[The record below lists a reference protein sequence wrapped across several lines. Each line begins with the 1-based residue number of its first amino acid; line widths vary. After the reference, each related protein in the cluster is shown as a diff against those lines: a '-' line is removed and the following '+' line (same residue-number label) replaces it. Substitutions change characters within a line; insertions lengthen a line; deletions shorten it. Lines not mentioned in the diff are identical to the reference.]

1 MKKAFSC
8 ILAVLVTFS
17 MMPGWAMGQSA
28 TTLIVGMVGTVQGKP
43 VPGVKIAARDASGKV
58 VRVAATDIRGQY
70 ALQDLSPGRYQ
81 LTLDPINSG
90 FKGETVASAVGAE
103 GLTVNW
109 MVSQVAPALAAAAVG
124 TSGTGTPDGGRGDWL
139 ALASVL
145 GGFTVLG
152 MGFGFASRD
161 SDKRNVSPPVATASQ

>member
-8 ILAVLVTFS
+8 ILAVLLTFS

-43 VPGVKIAARDASGKV
+43 VPGVKIAARDVSGKIV
-58 VRVAATDIRGQY
+58 KVAATDLRGQY

-109 MVSQVAPALAAAAVG
+109 MVSQVAPALATAAVG
-124 TSGTGTPDGGRGDWL
+124 ASGTGTPDGGNADVI
-139 ALASVL
+139 AAASVL
-145 GGFTVLG
+145 AGFTVLG
-152 MGFGFASRD
+152 LGFGLSARD
-161 SDKRNVSPPVATASQ
+161 DDKKRAGPIATASQ